1 MDRPTTVR
9 ELALGIGYEGT
20 DGQGA
25 VCLSKLIV
33 QLGPA
38 PRPFYVIG
46 HNPNTIEDVVAALDA
61 GANAIE
67 PDVNIFADSPSEV
80 CISHNRGEGD
90 APPLRQYLSDLRDVA
105 LAHPELALVVF
116 DCKEPVAT
124 SEHGW
129 ALLSAIRELLTP
141 DTDLNVIIS
150 VGSRQLASIFDDV
163 KGDLRPREGVM
174 IDADNSPAAVSEW
187 TFANVANQC
196 YGNGITEAVRNSV
209 FSPHVRPSVELA
221 CGLKAGKGQIKF
233 IYTWCVGFDDP
244 ESMREYIRI
253 GVDGIIAGYR
263 PEKFDAVS
271 VGVLRTVISEVEFRK
286 VIRLATRE
294 DNPFAPSNAAYALYV
309 QTGNDGTDANVTFT
323 LTGEF
328 GRSTKTVNTR
338 LVGRMEQ
345 GERNVVTVP
354 SADLGGLRSITVQRD
369 NEGNAPDWYVEQI
382 EIISHRYGAI
392 GLADF
397 NTSLSSTNPIAR
409 PVHA

>member
-1 MDRPTTVR
+1 
-9 ELALGIGYEGT
+9 
-20 DGQGA
+20 
-25 VCLSKLIV
+25 
-33 QLGPA
+33 
-38 PRPFYVIG
+38 VIG

-67 PDVNIFADSPSEV
+67 PDVNVFADSPSEL
-80 CISHNRGEGD
+80 CISHSRGDGD
-90 APPLRQYLSDLRDVA
+90 APPLRQYLSDLREVA

-150 VGSRQLASIFDDV
+150 VGSRQLASIFDDI
-163 KGDLRPREGVM
+163 KGDLRPREGAM
-174 IDADNSPAAVSEW
+174 IDADNSPGADSEW
-187 TFANVANQC
+187 VFAGVANQC
-196 YGNGITEAVRNSV
+196 YGNGITDAVRASV
-209 FSPHVRPSVELA
+209 LSPHIRPSIELA
-221 CGLKAGKGQIKF
+221 CGLKAGKGYIKF

-271 VGVLRTVISEVEFRK
+271 VGVLRAVISEVEFGK
-286 VIRLATRE
+286 VIRLASRE
-294 DNPFAPSNAAYALYV
+294 DDPFTPFNAAYALTV
-309 QTGNDGTDANVTFT
+309 HTGDDGTDANVTFT
-323 LTGEF
+323 LDGEF
-328 GRSTKTVNTR
+328 GRSTKTVNTS

-345 GERNVVTVP
+345 NAWNYVTMP
-354 SADLGGLRSITVQRD
+354 SADLGELQSITVQRD
-369 NEGNAPDWYVEQI
+369 DEGNAPDWYVGQI
-382 EIISHRYGAI
+382 EITSSRYGVVRQS
-392 GLADF
+392 DF
-397 NTSLSSTNPIAR
+397 NRNLDSTNPIAR